1 MTHLHKF
8 QKALHMSANVMFL
21 WFLVRLTKKKPT
33 FFCMS
38 CNGFTT
44 TISTL

>member
-21 WFLVRLTKKKPT
+21 WFLVRLTKKNT
-33 FFCMS
+33 FFCLS